1 MTALMHGM
9 LLEIVVRSGDSV
21 RKGDRI
27 AVLEAMKMRH
37 EITAEIDGTVRTV
50 HREAGVQVGADELIL
65 EIEEATTDTDTPD
78 TATAERAGDQGE
90 NA

>member
-1 MTALMHGM
+1 M

-37 EITAEIDGTVRTV
+37 EITAEIDGTVGTV
-50 HREAGVQVGADELIL
+50 HREAGVQVSADELIL
-65 EIEEATTDTDTPD
+65 EIDEARTDTDSLAG
-78 TATAERAGDQGE
+78 ATASKDADQGE
-90 NA
+90 TT